1 MLGLRLTGTVTVG
14 MAVVASLGTWLL
26 WPDTRPSVR
35 TTRSGGW
42 DTRTRTVARSR
53 ARIVRRWARIV
64 GGRGALG
71 EAGQGVGGVAEEEEE
86 EEL

>member
-1 MLGLRLTGTVTVG
+1 MGLRLTVTVTVG

-26 WPDTRPSVR
+26 WPATRPSVH

-53 ARIVRRWARIV
+53 ARIVRSPARIV

-71 EAGQGVGGVAEEEEE
+71 EAGLGVGDGAEEEEE

>member
-1 MLGLRLTGTVTVG
+1 MGLRLTGTVTVG

-53 ARIVRRWARIV
+53 ARIV

-71 EAGQGVGGVAEEEEE
+71 EAGLGVGDGAEEEEE